1 MNIKGIGIQGIT
13 NLYNKNS
20 VKRVNDEE
28 ETKAKAKDKDTVE
41 ISSLGKS
48 LCAYDVIN
56 IDNRQKVQ
64 ELRQKV
70 SSGTYDVN
78 AKLTAESIVRNFQKN
93 N

>member
-28 ETKAKAKDKDTVE
+28 ETKAKDKDTVE